1 MNVVNKN
8 DEVCANAQTVK
19 HNLYKKI
26 LYISTELNKLSLKK
40 SGKNA
45 FLKFDYF
52 ELDDFLPSV
61 LRLCHEVGVL
71 IAVDI
76 EETRGVL
83 TAYDVNSDETI
94 VVKHDFHFQREIL
107 YKSLKMDPL
116 QLEGCFSTYM
126 RRYLISNLLGICEPD
141 GLDCTM
147 ASIIDAMKKMIKGL
161 AKMAKDG
168 IQPTSIQLAK
178 FTGLTAEQMQS
189 VKEFIEK
196 N

>member
-1 MNVVNKN
+1 MNEIIN
-8 DEVCANAQTVK
+8 EANTGVSQCVK

-26 LYISTELNKLSLKK
+26 LYISTELNKLNLKK

-52 ELDDFLPSV
+52 ELADFLPSV
-61 LRLCHEVGVL
+61 QRLCREVGVL
-71 IAVDI
+71 IVVDI
-76 EETRGVL
+76 EETRGIL
-83 TAYDVNSDETI
+83 TAYDVDSDETI

-126 RRYLISNLLGICEPD
+126 RRYLISSLLGICEPD

-147 ASIIDAMKKMIKGL
+147 SSLIDAMKKMIVGL
-161 AKMAKDG
+161 SKLAKDG
-168 IQPTSIQLAK
+168 IQPTSIELSKA
-178 FTGLTAEQMQS
+178 TGLTAEQIQS
-189 VKEFIEK
+189 VKEFLHK